1 MKRRLIKNKSD
12 RKRRK
17 VFSVRK
23 LHNLS
28 AHRARD
34 LDEEKRK
41 QHNLSAHRA
50 RDLDVRNPQR
60 RAAAHRAR
68 DAKRKSDRER
78 DERKRECASD
88 QEGLMFTVNS
98 LIFATSIDV
107 LLSNL

>member
-1 MKRRLIKNKSD
+1 M
-12 RKRRK
+12 
-17 VFSVRK
+17 
-23 LHNLS
+23 
-28 AHRARD
+28 
-34 LDEEKRK
+34 
-41 QHNLSAHRA
+41 
-50 RDLDVRNPQR
+50 RNPQR